1 MTSNSPVARE
11 PIAIDIWTDV
21 VCPWCYIGESRLN
34 DALEAEGL
42 SERFKIELHAFE
54 LDPSAPVGDG
64 SENNVDHLAKRKGMP
79 REQVAQM
86 EQQIHGLAEEIGRP
100 YATERPMANT
110 RPLHRVRQAVIDN
123 GGDGDAFFLDLQ
135 RRYFAGEVNPF
146 NQDEIIAAAAKQG
159 LDEAQTRDV
168 LDGNA
173 FDQEVTD
180 EARRAMMLGAQ
191 GVPFFLFNH
200 KYTAPGALPLD
211 TFRQV
216 VRSLVAEQDAEA
228 AK

>member
-1 MTSNSPVARE
+1 MTESTASFTD

-42 SERFKIELHAFE
+42 SDRFKIELHAFE
-54 LDPSAPVGDG
+54 LDPSAP
-64 SENNVDHLAKRKGMP
+64 ENAGGETNIDHLAQRKGMP
-79 REQVAQM
+79 REQVEQM
-86 EQQIHGLAEEIGRP
+86 ESQVQALAAELDRP
-100 YATERPMANT
+100 YAVERPMANT
-110 RPLHRVRQAVIDN
+110 RRLHRVRQAIIEA

-146 NQDEIIAAAAKQG
+146 DVDEIVAAAAKQG
-159 LDEAQTRDV
+159 LDEARTREVVASDE
-168 LDGNA
+168 
-173 FDQEVTD
+173 FDREVTD
-180 EARRAMMLGAQ
+180 EVRRARMLGAQ
-191 GVPFFLFNH
+191 GVPFFLFDH

-216 VRSLVAEQDAEA
+216 VRSLAAERDAED

>member
-1 MTSNSPVARE
+1 MTSNTQTTSE

-21 VCPWCYIGESRLN
+21 VCPWCYIGESRLH

-42 SERFKIELHAFE
+42 SDRFKIELHAFE
-54 LDPSAPVGDG
+54 LDPTSPVGDG
-64 SENNVDHLAKRKGMP
+64 SETNVDHLARRKGMP
-79 REQVAQM
+79 REQIEQM
-86 EQQIHGLAEEIGRP
+86 EQQIHGLADEIGRP

-135 RRYFAGEVNPF
+135 RRYFAGDVNPF
-146 NQDEIIAAAAKQG
+146 NQDEIVAAATKQG
-159 LDEAQTRDV
+159 LDEERTREV
-168 LDGNA
+168 LAGDDFN
-173 FDQEVTD
+173 QEVTD
-180 EARRAMMLGAQ
+180 EARRAQMLGAQ